1 MRVGDDV
8 WLDARALG
16 LHKWKSGSWEC
27 GPRVRLRARRRKR
40 GRLLEMSRMQ
50 LREQYECARANG
62 TGLRDNGGRRRGGIV
77 ILSRMAS
84 IYPRHASIE
93 KPACLNVSVSPWA
106 RNVTSARIHSS
117 FDGRSYLSCHEEK
130 GFFVSHRDVE
140 NWSIELELFFNSKC
154 RYVGI
159 VFESLIRFA

>member
-106 RNVTSARIHSS
+106 RNKREDS
-117 FDGRSYLSCHEEK
+117 
-130 GFFVSHRDVE
+130 
-140 NWSIELELFFNSKC
+140 
-154 RYVGI
+154 
-159 VFESLIRFA
+159 